1 MQGARA
7 DEERGY
13 RWARRGR
20 AGGITAPGERPAS
33 GGGTVSVEEYSHR
46 CICMLFISF
55 PASSRRER
63 ERERRGTHEDDAVST
78 DEEHVAIALDGLRGG
93 RAGQ

>member
-1 MQGARA
+1 
-7 DEERGY
+7 
-13 RWARRGR
+13 
-20 AGGITAPGERPAS
+20 
-33 GGGTVSVEEYSHR
+33 
-46 CICMLFISF
+46 MLFISF